1 MGKRRGQKQQFE
13 VGKKYHREL
22 PSEWLMKLSEKKYK
36 IPYKKSKVYEVVKR
50 TRCYVTLKD
59 NDRVFRKKIDV
70 EPVWRKQ
77 YDDYKDSTEFCF
89 VGFYGDEII
98 RADQFYKEENS

>member
-13 VGKKYHREL
+13 VGKKYHRVL
-22 PSEWLMKLSEKKYK
+22 PSEWLMKLSERKHK
-36 IPYKKSKVYEVVKR
+36 IPYRKSKVYEVVKR

-59 NDRVFRKKIDV
+59 DDRVFTKKIQV

-89 VGFYGDEII
+89 VGVYEDEII
-98 RADQFYKEENS
+98 RANEVKL